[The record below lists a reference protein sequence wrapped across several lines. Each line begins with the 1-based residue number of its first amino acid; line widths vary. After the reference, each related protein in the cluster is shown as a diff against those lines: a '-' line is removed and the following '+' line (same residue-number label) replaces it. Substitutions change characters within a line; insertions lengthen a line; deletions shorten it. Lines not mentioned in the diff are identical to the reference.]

1 MSGLTIPWCLT
12 HPLSRPSSLTLMTYM
27 PCAVY
32 AILPAPCT
40 TAPLFSTHCTKH
52 LSDRC
57 KISLV
62 FHADILSHDSEV
74 SCHPPSLPRCIKFLL
89 VPTLLHCKLFIINH
103 PSIILILRAVLSSV
117 MCSARQIMSPSFN
130 ISKLH
135 QLTHLKKLLNLIKP
149 KNELQHH
156 LPQKKHYHQ
165 LPSPPSITASI
176 TSSV

>member
-1 MSGLTIPWCLT
+1 M
-12 HPLSRPSSLTLMTYM
+12 PS
-27 PCAVY
+27 VY

-52 LSDRC
+52 LSDRS
-57 KISLV
+57 KISFV

-74 SCHPPSLPRCIKFLL
+74 SCHPPSLPWCIKFLL
-89 VPTLLHCKLFIINH
+89 VPTLLHCKLFIINY

-117 MCSARQIMSPSFN
+117 TCSARQIMSPSFN

-156 LPQKKHYHQ
+156 LPKKTLPPTSLSSQYHRFHHILCITTFILFKFQ
-165 LPSPPSITASI
+165 SPHC
-176 TSSV
+176 